1 MTSEGRCWTSDS
13 DGSLRQPVSFRRRGT
28 SELPESHLPH
38 DTLAL
43 TCCIVGVTAICLATM
58 WIMEDGVEEMW
69 IMSNDGKQKSVFREV
84 GTRHIC
90 LNRAYTN
97 ENLQRVEGHERE
109 FNR

>member
-1 MTSEGRCWTSDS
+1 M
-13 DGSLRQPVSFRRRGT
+13 
-28 SELPESHLPH
+28 
-38 DTLAL
+38 
-43 TCCIVGVTAICLATM
+43 M

-69 IMSNDGKQKSVFREV
+69 IMSNDGKHKSVFREV

-97 ENLQRVEGHERE
+97 ENSQRVGGHERE